1 MTDRMDRRKFAFVA
15 AATCLWPRLA
25 LAQAKVHRVGYL
37 SMASPDADRHWV
49 AAFRE
54 GMKERGYVEGK
65 NLVLEQRH
73 AYNQT
78 ARVQDLAA
86 GLIRAKVAIMVVYGT
101 PAIAAVKKSAPN
113 IPIVMTVHADPV
125 GTGVVAS
132 LARPGGNIT
141 GLTDGHAELA
151 PKRLELL
158 KEIVPSAT
166 RAAALYNPATP
177 HAVRQ
182 WKLAQSAAQRLG
194 MTLFGVQVAAADD
207 IEPAFAESARRR
219 AHAVFV
225 IPDPSWSVGQERRLA
240 SLAIQHRLASIG
252 TVPEFAERGMLAAYG
267 TNFAELWRRSAGY
280 VDRILKGAKP
290 GDLPIEHPRKFDLA
304 INLKTAKALGI
315 TVPRK
320 VVMRAD
326 RVIE

>member
-1 MTDRMDRRKFAFVA
+1 MHRRKFVLIGA
-15 AATCLWPRLA
+15 AGFAWPRLVS
-25 LAQAKVHRVGYL
+25 AQATSKVWRIGYL

-54 GMKERGYVEGK
+54 GLKERGYVEGK

-73 AYNQT
+73 AYNQA
-78 ARVQDLAA
+78 ARAADLAA
-86 GLIRAKVAIMVVYGT
+86 ALVRAKVAVMVVYGS
-101 PAIAAVKKSAPN
+101 PAIAALKKSAPHM
-113 IPIVMTVHADPV
+113 PIVMTVHADPV
-125 GTGVVAS
+125 GSGIVAS

-141 GLTDGHAELA
+141 GFSDGHADLA

-158 KEIVPSAT
+158 KEIVPSVS
-166 RAAALYNPATP
+166 RVAAFYNPSTP
-177 HAVRQ
+177 HAARQ
-182 WKLAQSAAQRLG
+182 WKLVQGAAPRLG
-194 MTLFGVQVAAADD
+194 ITVHGVQINNPDD
-207 IEPAFAESARRR
+207 LERAFAETAKRR
-219 AHAVFV
+219 ATAIFM
-225 IPDPSWSVGQERRLA
+225 IPDPSWWVGQERRIA
-240 SLAIQHRLASIG
+240 SLAIEHGLASIG
-252 TVPEFAERGMLAAYG
+252 TVREFAEHGMLAAYG

-290 GDLPIEHPRKFDLA
+290 GDLPIEQPRKFDLV

>member
-1 MTDRMDRRKFAFVA
+1 MNRRDFVLA
-15 AATCLWPRLA
+15 AACCTWPRLV

-54 GMKERGYVEGK
+54 GLKERGYVEGK

-73 AYNQT
+73 AYNQA
-78 ARVQDLAA
+78 ARVPDLAA
-86 GLIRAKVAIMVVYGT
+86 GLARAKVAVMVVYGSA
-101 PAIAAVKKSAPN
+101 AIAAVRKSAPT
-113 IPIVMTVHADPV
+113 IPIVMTVHADPIAAGIV
-125 GTGVVAS
+125 TS
-132 LARPGGNIT
+132 LARPGGNVT
-141 GLTDGHAELA
+141 GFTDGHADLA

-158 KEIVPSAT
+158 KEIVP
-166 RAAALYNPATP
+166 AASRVAAFYNPEIA
-177 HAVRQ
+177 HSARQ
-182 WKLAQSAAQRLG
+182 WKLVQAAAPRLG
-194 MTLFGVQVAAADD
+194 IALVGVQIRSPDD
-207 IEPAFAESARRR
+207 IEPAFAETTKRR
-219 AHAVFV
+219 AGAVFM
-225 IPDPSWSVGQERRLA
+225 IPDPTWWVGQERRIA
-240 SLAIQHRLASIG
+240 NLAIEHKVASIG
-252 TVPEFAERGMLAAYG
+252 TVREFAEHGMLAAYG

-280 VDRILKGAKP
+280 VDRILKGAKA
-290 GDLPIEHPRKFDLA
+290 GDLPIEQARRFDLV

>member
-1 MTDRMDRRKFAFVA
+1 MDRRKFAFVA
-15 AATCLWPRLA
+15 AATCVWPRLA
-25 LAQAKVHRVGYL
+25 WAQAKVHRIGYL

-78 ARVQDLAA
+78 ARVADLAA
-86 GLIRAKVAIMVVYGT
+86 GLIRAKVAVMVVYGS
-101 PAIAAVKKSAPN
+101 PAIAVVKKNAPT
-113 IPIVMTVHADPV
+113 IPMVMTVHADPV
-125 GTGVVAS
+125 GSGIVPS

-141 GLTDGHAELA
+141 GFSDGHADLA

-158 KEIVPSAT
+158 KEIVPSVT
-166 RAAALYNPATP
+166 RVAAFYNPNVA
-177 HAVRQ
+177 HAARQ
-182 WKLAQSAAQRLG
+182 WKLVQGAAPRLGITLYAAQV
-194 MTLFGVQVAAADD
+194 MSPDD
-207 IEPAFAESARRR
+207 LERAFAETAKRR
-219 AHAVFV
+219 ATAVFM
-225 IPDPSWSVGQERRLA
+225 IPDPSWWVGQERRIANLALEHKLA
-240 SLAIQHRLASIG
+240 SMG
-252 TVPEFAERGMLAAYG
+252 TVREFAEHGLLAAYG
-267 TNFAELWRRSAGY
+267 TNFAELWRRSAIY
-280 VDRILKGAKP
+280 VDRILKGAKA
-290 GDLPIEHPRKFDLA
+290 GDLPIEQPRRFDLV
-304 INLKTAKALGI
+304 INLKTASALGI

>member
-1 MTDRMDRRKFAFVA
+1 MHRRKFVFATAVGFV
-15 AATCLWPRLA
+15 WPSLV
-25 LAQAKVHRVGYL
+25 LAQAGSKVARVGYL

-54 GMKERGYVEGK
+54 GLKERGYVEGK

-73 AYNQT
+73 AYNQA
-78 ARVQDLAA
+78 ARASDLAA
-86 GLIRAKVAIMVVYGT
+86 GLVRSKVAVMVVYGS
-101 PAIAAVKKSAPN
+101 PAIAALKKSAPN

-141 GLTDGHAELA
+141 GFTDGHADLA

-158 KEIVPSAT
+158 KEIVPSVA
-166 RAAALYNPATP
+166 RVAAFSNPATP
-177 HAVRQ
+177 HAGRQ
-182 WKLAQSAAQRLG
+182 RKLAQGAAQRLG
-194 MTLFGVQVAAADD
+194 IALFGVELKAPDD
-207 IEPAFAESARRR
+207 IERAFAESARRR
-219 AHAVFV
+219 ADAVFV

-240 SLAIQHRLASIG
+240 NLAIEHRLASIG
-252 TVPEFAERGMLAAYG
+252 TVPEFAERGLLVSYG
-267 TNFAELWRRSAGY
+267 TNFAELWRRCAGY

-290 GDLPIEHPRKFDLA
+290 GDLPIEHPRRFDLV

-315 TVPRK
+315 TVPRR

>member
-1 MTDRMDRRKFAFVA
+1 MNRRNFVLA
-15 AATCLWPRLA
+15 AAVGCAWPRLM
-25 LAQAKVHRVGYL
+25 LGQTKVHRVGYL

-54 GMKERGYVEGK
+54 GLKERGYVEGK

-73 AYNQT
+73 AYNQA
-78 ARVQDLAA
+78 ARVPDLAA
-86 GLIRAKVAIMVVYGT
+86 GLVRGKVAVMVVYGSA
-101 PAIAAVKKSAPN
+101 AIAAVKKTAPG
-113 IPIVMTVHADPV
+113 IPVVMTVHADPV
-125 GTGVVAS
+125 GSGIVPS

-141 GLTDGHAELA
+141 GFTDGHADLA
-151 PKRLELL
+151 PKRLEIL
-158 KEIVPSAT
+158 KEIVPSAS
-166 RAAALYNPATP
+166 RVAAFYNPDVA
-177 HAVRQ
+177 HSARQ
-182 WKLAQSAAQRLG
+182 WKLVQGAAPRLG
-194 MTLFGVQVAAADD
+194 ITLAGIQIRSPDD
-207 IEPAFAESARRR
+207 IERAFAESTKRR
-219 AHAVFV
+219 ASALFI
-225 IPDPSWSVGQERRLA
+225 IPDPTWWIGHERRIA
-240 SLAIQHRLASIG
+240 NLAIEHKLASIG
-252 TVPEFAERGMLAAYG
+252 TVREFAEHGMLAAYG

-290 GDLPIEHPRKFDLA
+290 GDLPIEQPRRFDLV